1 MISLSNRP
9 LGAFKMIDDKTI
21 STIEKIERR
30 LKEIETVVKELN
42 QAIEDYLQWMAESG
56 YAKGTRETY
65 ARGLK
70 QFSVFIKQRKC
81 AFEEIFTKDT
91 LRDFKKSGRSYQLH
105 AIYGL
110 SRYLF
115 NQEKISKP
123 LLTRDPPIDLPK
135 IYEDYLF
142 YNQQHWV
149 DGNARRIRRVLFAF
163 HEYLQKELIDLTRLT
178 IENVDA
184 FLAQF
189 FAPFKPSTQR
199 AYRSMLRGFLTYLY
213 HERNII
219 KRDLA
224 SFIVGRRE
232 YGLAKPPKFLRPKE
246 IQKLFTH
253 FSLSFDSDI
262 RTYAMMHLAYTL
274 GLRPKEVALIKLD
287 DISFSKAE
295 LNLTDR
301 KNNRP
306 ITLPIPDVTL
316 KAVAAYRIARPHAK
330 HNTLFISLYPP
341 YRPVSPNTIG
351 QHIRKAMKTAGLP
364 STTYWLRHTYA
375 QNLLESGA
383 SVFEVKEML
392 GHDDIESTK
401 QYLHVHIQLMRQVL
415 FNETL

>member
-1 MISLSNRP
+1 
-9 LGAFKMIDDKTI
+9 MIDDKIILTI
-21 STIEKIERR
+21 KKIEER
-30 LKEIETVVKELN
+30 LEEIETVVKELD
-42 QAIEDYLQWMAESG
+42 QEIEDYLQWMAENR
-56 YAKGTRETY
+56 YTKGTRQAY
-65 ARGLK
+65 ARSLK

-81 AFEEIFTKDT
+81 SFEQIFSDDT
-91 LRDFKKSGRSYQLH
+91 LRQFRKTGRSYHLH

-115 NQEKISKP
+115 DRKKIPQP
-123 LLTRDPPIDLPK
+123 LSPKGPSIALPK

-142 YNQQHWV
+142 YYQQQGQWA
-149 DGNARRIRRVLFAF
+149 DGNIRRIRRVLCAF
-163 HEYLQKELIDLTRLT
+163 DDYLHKQQIDLFRLA
-178 IENVDA
+178 IEHVDA

-189 FAPFKPSTQR
+189 LAVFKPATGR
-199 AYRSMLRGFLTYLY
+199 VYRSSMRGFLTYLY
-213 HERNII
+213 QERKII

-224 SFIVGRRE
+224 SFIVAPRH

-246 IQKLFTH
+246 IQKLFAG
-253 FSLSFDSDI
+253 FSLSSDSDV

-274 GLRPKEVALIKLD
+274 GLRPKEITLITLD

-295 LNLTDR
+295 LILLDR

-306 ITLPIPDVTL
+306 ITLPIPDTTL
-316 KAVAAYRIARPHAK
+316 KAVAAYRIAVRPQTK
-330 HNTLFISLYPP
+330 HNTLFLSLHPP
-341 YRPVSPNTIG
+341 YGPVNPNTIG

-383 SVFEVKEML
+383 SVFEIKEML

-401 QYLHVHIQLMRQVL
+401 KYLHVHTKLMRQVL